1 MQLKPLIKAIG
12 NKVIATPDMSRD
24 IAEFKGR
31 YIEPFVGGGTMFFHR
46 SPANAIINDIDE
58 NYIRFY
64 RDFAKDP
71 LAFYREVKELAEKH
85 EENIRLSKEDGLMA
99 DVRNSDMF
107 FEFREE
113 LNNGDYSDYSFAAKF
128 FYVSRSSGGIK
139 YNLKGKI
146 NANYSQMDK
155 LKINFNRDHGRLL
168 AQTTIMQGDFEKAFE
183 LATKDDFLFIDPP
196 PYKGDKRKRFYP
208 FTEEDH
214 LRLADA
220 FKNTKA
226 KAAILLNEND
236 FLLSLYKSAAS
247 VKYTVGSDNSKRV
260 VTLATNYTLFNF

>member
-1 MQLKPLIKAIG
+1 MKLKPIIKAIG

-64 RDFAKDP
+64 RDFVKDP
-71 LAFYREVKELAEKH
+71 LAFYKEVKELAEKH
-85 EENIRLSKEDGLMA
+85 EENIRLSKEDGLA
-99 DVRNSDMF
+99 EDVRNSDMF
-107 FEFREE
+107 YDFREE

-128 FYVSRSSGGIK
+128 FYVSRSSSGIK

-146 NANYSQMDK
+146 AANYSRLDK
-155 LKINFNRDHGRLL
+155 LRIDFNRDHGRLL

-236 FLLSLYKSAAS
+236 FLLNLYKSAAS